1 MLAHEVG
8 IAPSTV
14 RWLAAKKIITP
25 ILVEERTREPMRLFN
40 PDDVQRVLAYYKKVG
55 GIRAKK

>member
-1 MLAHEVG
+1 MLPLRREPLPIRDEQPRLLTVAMLAHEVG

-25 ILVEERTREPMRLFN
+25 ILVEER
-40 PDDVQRVLAYYKKVG
+40 KS
-55 GIRAKK
+55 